1 MGTTRAS
8 RRKKVGLSPGTPVY
22 LGEVRSHAI
31 GVAVLDYGQ
40 ETLREH
46 SGLGTARPPAE
57 GCLDVRWV
65 DVDGVHD
72 VSTVTALGEA
82 FQLHPLLVE
91 DVLNVGSRTKL
102 EEYEQY
108 LFMVFKAFQCRDEP
122 DGGFQVVPEQISLV
136 LGRSW
141 VLTFQELPEDTF
153 DTVRARIRNA
163 RGRIRKLQADYLAY
177 AVLDATVDRYFD
189 VLERIHLAV
198 EELERKILLEDPDRI
213 RDLPSRIHR
222 LRAQLQMI
230 RKHVMP
236 LAGALG
242 TLQRSSVSFVQKDTT
257 VFLRDVA
264 DHVAQVVDQI
274 DGLGSNLT
282 NLLDTHI
289 AFSNQ
294 KIGEIT
300 KVLTVVTA
308 VFIPLTFVV
317 GVYGMNFRYMPEL
330 EWRYGYFEV
339 WGLMAT
345 LTLGLLLYFRHRKW
359 L

>member
-1 MGTTRAS
+1 MGSSRAS

-22 LGEVRSHAI
+22 VGEVRSHAI
-31 GVAVLDYGQ
+31 GVTVLDYGL
-40 ETLREH
+40 EVLRE
-46 SGLGTARPPAE
+46 SDGLRLASLPAE
-57 GCLDVRWV
+57 GCAEVRWV

-72 VSTVTALGEA
+72 VATVTALGEA

-102 EEYEQY
+102 EEYEHY
-108 LFMVFKAFQCRDEP
+108 LFMVFKAFQCKEEP
-122 DGGFQVVPEQISLV
+122 GGGFQVQPEQISLV
-136 LGRSW
+136 LGRGW

-153 DTVRARIRNA
+153 DAVRVRIRNA
-163 RGRIRKLQADYLAY
+163 RGRIRKLAADYLAY

-189 VLERIHLAV
+189 VLERVQTAV

-222 LRAQLQMI
+222 LRGQLQMI

-242 TLQRSSVSFVQKDTT
+242 TLERSSANFVHKDTT

-264 DHVAQVVDQI
+264 DHVAQVIDQI
-274 DGLGSNLT
+274 DGLGANLT

-308 VFIPLTFVV
+308 VFIPLTFIV

-330 EWRYGYFEV
+330 DWRWGYFEV
-339 WGLMAT
+339 WAVMAT
-345 LTLGLLLYFRHRKW
+345 LTLGLLVYFRHRKW